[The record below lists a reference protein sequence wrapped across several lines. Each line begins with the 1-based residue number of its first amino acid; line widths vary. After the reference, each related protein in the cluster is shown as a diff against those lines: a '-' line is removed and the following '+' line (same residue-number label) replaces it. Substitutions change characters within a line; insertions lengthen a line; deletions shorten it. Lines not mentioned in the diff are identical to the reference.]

1 MEEASTKGT
10 TDHQGREAAANKNG
24 GESKHTK
31 REIIRKNKHKPKK
44 NMNGITHT
52 RTRVRARGRRKT
64 PTGGQPGYRAFG
76 PGCILGRVE

>member
-31 REIIRKNKHKPKK
+31 REIIRNNKHKPKK
-44 NMNGITHT
+44 
-52 RTRVRARGRRKT
+52 
-64 PTGGQPGYRAFG
+64 
-76 PGCILGRVE
+76 ILTE